1 MRSDLARPR
10 VHSSVK
16 RTTALLVVACCLAAG
31 LLVGAST
38 GVAGV
43 AGDPF
48 AQQEEIDPDDV
59 LITADVD
66 AEGDAVWTIEY
77 RVRLSTDDEEQA
89 FEEFRTDLEANPG
102 AYTDR
107 FRERMETT
115 VGEASNA
122 TGREMSVSNVTV
134 TADRREIPQEYGVVT
149 YRFRWGG
156 FATVD
161 DGRIAVGDAIDGMFL
176 DEQSSLILSWP
187 DSHDLESASPDPAET
202 REGSVVWVGPVDF
215 AGGEPR
221 LTAAPESVVS
231 SLPGWL
237 PALAVVGLLVVL
249 GAAAA
254 YVRRDRASSEAAESA
269 PPTAG
274 ATADEGSTAETAAG
288 EGSPAETVAD
298 ERSAEAGPVDDGS
311 SDEDSADGG
320 SADDGGDVPPVD
332 AELLSNE
339 EQVLRLL
346 EREGGRM
353 KQKRVAE
360 ELDWTAAKTSQ
371 VVTGLRDE
379 GDLEGFRLGRE
390 NVLSLPDDG
399 DGETGVGGGEPG
411 DGTDVGDADRDASTD

>member
-1 MRSDLARPR
+1 M
-10 VHSSVK
+10 K
-16 RTTALLVVACCLAAG
+16 RTTALLVVVCCLVVA

-38 GVAGV
+38 GVSGV

-77 RVRLSTDDEEQA
+77 RVRLSSDDEEQA
-89 FEEFRTDLEANPG
+89 FEEFRTDLEANPE

-107 FRERMETT
+107 FRGRMETT
-115 VGEASNA
+115 VGAAANA
-122 TGREMSVSNVTV
+122 TGREMSVSNVSV
-134 TADRREIPQEYGVVT
+134 TAERREIPQEYGVVT

-156 FATVD
+156 FATVE

-176 DEQSSLILSWP
+176 DEESSLILSWP
-187 DSHDLESASPDPAET
+187 DSHELDEAAPAPAET
-202 REGSVVWVGPVDF
+202 RDGSVVWVGPVDF

-221 LTAAPESVVS
+221 VAAVPESAVS
-231 SLPGWL
+231 SLPGGL
-237 PALAVVGLLVVL
+237 PILAVVGLLVVL
-249 GAAAA
+249 GGAVA
-254 YVRRDRASSEAAESA
+254 YVRRDRKSPVAE
-269 PPTAG
+269 
-274 ATADEGSTAETAAG
+274 DGSTAGPSA
-288 EGSPAETVAD
+288 SD
-298 ERSAEAGPVDDGS
+298 ERRDEAATDDEADAEAAADDGS
-311 SDEDSADGG
+311 TDDTPEDDESSDGD
-320 SADDGGDVPPVD
+320 SADDGDVPPID

-390 NVLSLPDDG
+390 NVLALPDEGDAEDGNDG
-399 DGETGVGGGEPG
+399 DG
-411 DGTDVGDADRDASTD
+411 DDRDAGRDASSD

>member
-1 MRSDLARPR
+1 M
-10 VHSSVK
+10 K
-16 RTTALLVVACCLAAG
+16 RTTALLVVVCCLVVA

-38 GVAGV
+38 GVSGV

-77 RVRLSTDDEEQA
+77 RVRLSTSDEEQA
-89 FEEFRTDLEANPG
+89 FEEFRTDLEADPA

-107 FRERMETT
+107 FRGRMETT
-115 VGEASNA
+115 VGAAANA
-122 TGREMSVSNVTV
+122 TGREMSVSNVSV
-134 TADRREIPQEYGVVT
+134 TAERREIPQEYGVVT

-156 FATVD
+156 FATVE
-161 DGRIAVGDAIDGMFL
+161 DGRIAAGDAIDGMFL
-176 DEQSSLILSWP
+176 DEESSLILSWP
-187 DSHDLESASPDPAET
+187 DSHELDVASPAPAET
-202 REGSVVWVGPVDF
+202 RDGSVVWIGPVDF

-221 LTAAPESVVS
+221 VSAVPESAVS
-231 SLPGWL
+231 SLPGGL
-237 PALAVVGLLVVL
+237 PILAVVGLLVVL
-249 GAAAA
+249 GGAVA
-254 YVRRDRASSEAAESA
+254 YVRRDRRSPVAE
-269 PPTAG
+269 
-274 ATADEGSTAETAAG
+274 DGSTAGSSASDERRDETA
-288 EGSPAETVAD
+288 TD
-298 ERSAEAGPVDDGS
+298 AEADAEAAADDGS
-311 SDEDSADGG
+311 TDDSPADDESSDGDSAG
-320 SADDGGDVPPVD
+320 DDGEVPPVD

-390 NVLSLPDDG
+390 NVLTLPDEGGAEDG
-399 DGETGVGGGEPG
+399 NDGNDDARDDSD
-411 DGTDVGDADRDASTD
+411 DGTGGASAT

>member
-1 MRSDLARPR
+1 M
-10 VHSSVK
+10 K
-16 RTTALLVVACCLAAG
+16 RTTALLVVACCLVAG

-66 AEGDAVWTIEY
+66 ADGDAIWTIEY

-89 FEEFRTDLEANPG
+89 FEEFRTDLEADPG

-107 FRERMETT
+107 FRGRMETT

-122 TGREMSVSNVTV
+122 TGREMSVSNVSV
-134 TADRREIPQEYGVVT
+134 TAERREIPQEYGVVT

-156 FATVD
+156 FATVE

-187 DSHDLESASPDPAET
+187 DSHELASASPDPAET

-221 LTAAPESVVS
+221 LTAVPESALS

-249 GAAAA
+249 GGAVA
-254 YVRRDRASSEAAESA
+254 YVRRDRGSSESAGSA
-269 PPTAG
+269 PPTTG

-288 EGSPAETVAD
+288 EGSTAETAAG
-298 ERSAEAGPVDDGS
+298 EGSAEAGPVDGGPSDG
-311 SDEDSADGG
+311 EPADGG
-320 SADDGGDVPPVD
+320 SADDGGDVSPVD

-339 EQVLRLL
+339 EQVLRLI

-399 DGETGVGGGEPG
+399 DGEAGVGDDEPG
-411 DGTDVGDADRDASTD
+411 DGGGDTDRDASTD